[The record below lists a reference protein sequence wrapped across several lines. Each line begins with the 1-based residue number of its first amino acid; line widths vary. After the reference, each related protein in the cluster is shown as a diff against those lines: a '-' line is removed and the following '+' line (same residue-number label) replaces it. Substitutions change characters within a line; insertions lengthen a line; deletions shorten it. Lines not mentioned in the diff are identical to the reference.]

1 MTLSVEALMNLFN
14 AALRGIGA
22 SAIVLMLSFSSQAQ
36 THTTLK
42 NKPLQTKKPL
52 ASALGGPITPSD
64 PNLFLGS
71 NTSLLQPPTLENAT
85 AEDGS
90 PLKAP
95 PLRYGPAKPITPFVD
110 DPPRPSAGGLFSIK
124 TD

>member
-1 MTLSVEALMNLFN
+1 MNLFN
-14 AALRGIGA
+14 AALRSIFGA
-22 SAIVLMLSFSSQAQ
+22 SAIVLILSFAGQAQ
-36 THTTLK
+36 THTLK
-42 NKPLQTKKPL
+42 NKTLQSKKPL
-52 ASALGGPITPSD
+52 ASALGGPVTPSN

-71 NTSLLQPPTLENAT
+71 NTSVLQPPTLENAT

>member
-1 MTLSVEALMNLFN
+1 MNLFN
-14 AALRGIGA
+14 AAFRGIGA
-22 SAIVLMLSFSSQAQ
+22 SAIVLMLSSSGLAQ
-36 THTTLK
+36 THTLK
-42 NKPLQTKKPL
+42 NKPLKSKKPL
-52 ASALGGPITPSD
+52 ASALGGPVTPSD

-95 PLRYGPAKPITPFVD
+95 PLRSGPPEPIAPLVD
-110 DPPRPSAGGLFSIK
+110 DPPRPGGGGLFNIK